1 MAKTEKVELVEE
13 VQETKQKV
21 EEPKKKQKTPT
32 LEKNSEGMIKLDLR
46 KNKEDA
52 VQKQNADEVPV
63 GDKPEVSKEVLAENN
78 KESNEKPAEQ
88 NKQEVESALEE
99 VTVEEKQDTP
109 VLETKE
115 TIKQDTEVVEEVKQK
130 TKDLPENIQKVI
142 DFMEETGGSL
152 EEYVAINKD
161 YSNVDDKTLLREYYQ
176 QNKKHLTSDEIDF
189 LIEDKFNYDED
200 TEEERDIKRK
210 KLAFKEEVAKAKQN
224 LSNLKNTYYREV
236 KAGSKLTTD
245 QQKAIDFFNR
255 YKTEEQKTSELAERQ
270 RNIFNQKT
278 DQVFNDNFKGFEYN
292 VGEKSYRF
300 KVSNPFE
307 VKNTQTDINNFVG
320 KFLDKNNVMSDAK
333 GYHKSLFT
341 AMNPDAV
348 ARHFYEQG
356 RSDAVKDSIAKAKN
370 VSMAPR
376 QTHGS
381 TTEVGG
387 IKVRPV
393 NLDSTSDFKIKLK
406 NLK

>member
-52 VQKQNADEVPV
+52 VQKQNVDEVPV
-63 GDKPEVSKEVLAENN
+63 SKKPEVSEQVLEENS

>member
-21 EEPKKKQKTPT
+21 EEPKKKQETPK

>member
-1 MAKTEKVELVEE
+1 V
-13 VQETKQKV
+13 
-21 EEPKKKQKTPT
+21 
-32 LEKNSEGMIKLDLR
+32 
-46 KNKEDA
+46 
-52 VQKQNADEVPV
+52 
-63 GDKPEVSKEVLAENN
+63 
-78 KESNEKPAEQ
+78 
-88 NKQEVESALEE
+88 LEE

-236 KAGSKLTTD
+236 KAGSKLTTE

>member
-13 VQETKQKV
+13 VQETKQQV
-21 EEPKKKQKTPT
+21 EEPKKTQEKPK

-88 NKQEVESALEE
+88 NKEEVESVLEE

-115 TIKQDTEVVEEVKQK
+115 TIKQDAEVVEEVKQK

-161 YSNVDDKTLLREYYQ
+161 YSNVDDKTLLKEYYQ

-210 KLAFKEEVAKAKQN
+210 KLAFKEEVAKAKEN
-224 LSNLKNTYYREV
+224 LSSLKNTYYREV

-245 QQKAIDFFNR
+245 QKKAIDFFDR

-278 DQVFNDNFKGFEYN
+278 DQVFDDKFKGFEYN